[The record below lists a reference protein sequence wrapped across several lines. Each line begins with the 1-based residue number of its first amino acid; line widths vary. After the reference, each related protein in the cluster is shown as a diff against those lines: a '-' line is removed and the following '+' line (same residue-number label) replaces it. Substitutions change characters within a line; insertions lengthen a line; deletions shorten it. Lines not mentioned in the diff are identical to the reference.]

1 MHWCMSMLKY
11 ISEYMMNWV
20 YMNACM
26 HGPAKSSIEGLFI
39 YSMYHRQNNVIR
51 QDIIRHLCVTWD
63 PCIALLSINYYVH
76 GVTKIMHGIMT
87 VLLPYV
93 SVKDCPRI

>member
-39 YSMYHRQNNVIR
+39 YSMYHRQNNVIG
-51 QDIIRHLCVTWD
+51 QDINKTFMCDMGSMYCTIK
-63 PCIALLSINYYVH
+63 YYVH